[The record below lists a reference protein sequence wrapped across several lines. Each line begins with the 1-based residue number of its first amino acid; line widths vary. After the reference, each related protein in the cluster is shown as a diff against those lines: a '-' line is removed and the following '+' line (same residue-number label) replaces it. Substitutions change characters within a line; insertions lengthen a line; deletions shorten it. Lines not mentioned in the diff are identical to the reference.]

1 MSVSLTSYPRT
12 SGGGG
17 SGLVRFQGLLD
28 ALAAATALDMEGTAR
43 DLLATLRSLSGTMSD
58 ADMVALAIKAR
69 DATAVAKGRGWVAGT
84 YFRDAMLV
92 CASHWMALHPDVAHT
107 GLARRAQGA
116 VASRLAATTSVA
128 LRASAEEA
136 GTVAWLY
143 QVSALLG
150 EDVTA
155 TVARAPAAIA
165 GTRYQACAGGGVL
178 DYLECAASYNVNQF
192 LRIRLPDPAA
202 PALVIAGEAKG
213 GASGYGVVKGPRAFM
228 LAHGLRGTTISQ
240 RDMLYPLS
248 RAAYMARAN
257 PADPADPVGRA
268 RREAGRAI
276 VDARRDGVF
285 MYLAVRGDIDMANRT
300 VAGQWEEFKC

>member
-28 ALAAATALDMEGTAR
+28 ALVSATALDMEMAAR
-43 DLLATLRSLSGTMSD
+43 DLLATLRSLSGALSD
-58 ADMVALAIKAR
+58 ADMVALAVKAR
-69 DATAVAKGRGWVAGT
+69 DAMAVAKGRGRVSGT

-92 CASHWMALHPDVAHT
+92 CARHWMALHPDVMAT
-107 GLARRAQGA
+107 GLGGRAQAA
-116 VASRLAATTSVA
+116 VASRLATASSVA
-128 LRASAEEA
+128 LRAADVEA
-136 GTVAWLY
+136 GSVAWLY

-155 TVARAPAAIA
+155 TVAHAPIPIA
-165 GTRYQACAGGGVL
+165 GTRYRACAGGGVL
-178 DYLECAASYNVNQF
+178 DYLECAAGGSANQF

-202 PALVIAGEAKG
+202 PPLVIAGQAKS
-213 GASGYGVVKGPRAFM
+213 GASGYGTVQGPRALM
-228 LAHGLRGTTISQ
+228 LAHGLRSTAISQ

-248 RAAYMARAN
+248 RAAHLAAAN
-257 PADPADPVGRA
+257 PADPAGSA

-276 VDARRDGVF
+276 IDARRDGVF
-285 MYLAVRGDIDMANRT
+285 MYLAVRSDIDMANRT
-300 VAGQWEEFKC
+300 VSGQWEEFTC